1 MIRRSPLDPRR
12 AALRKY
18 YTEECGIK
26 KPELQART
34 DRRDEQEES
43 DRDAKVR
50 RYVFARERNICRR
63 CRSRAAE
70 SRHELRFR
78 SLGGKVT
85 RQNCVAVCGSGTTG
99 CHGMLQDH
107 SIAYDFEH
115 PALGAESTVIFTAKD
130 RQAAEWLRI
139 EIGESISS
147 PVMQETEVVTL

>member
-1 MIRRSPLDPRR
+1 MIRRPPLDPRR
-12 AALRKY
+12 VALQKY

-34 DRRDEQEES
+34 DAREDRQESEK
-43 DRDAKVR
+43 DAKVR
-50 RYVFARERNICRR
+50 AYVFARERNICRC
-63 CRSRAAE
+63 CRSRTAE
-70 SRHELRFR
+70 SRHELRFK

-85 RQNCVAVCGSGTTG
+85 RQNCVAVCGDGVRG

-147 PVMQETEVVTL
+147 QVMVETEISA